1 MVDPGFA
8 AARILVV
15 DDEESNVRTVAR
27 VLRAGGYEHVS
38 TTTDATELL
47 ALYHRAHP
55 DLILLD
61 LHMPKRDGLAL
72 LEELRGAAGPQSYL
86 PVLVITGD
94 TSAEARRRA
103 LLAGAKDFVT
113 KPFEVDEL
121 LLRIRNLLETRRLH
135 REIVSQNQLLERR
148 VTERTAELEGAY
160 LDTLERLAIAAE
172 FRDDETGRH
181 TERVGETAALLGA
194 ALGMSDDDVFLV
206 RRAAPLHDVGKIGI
220 PDAILRK
227 PGSLTAEE
235 WEVMRTHTTI
245 GAQILSG
252 GRSHVV
258 RLAEEIALTHHE
270 HWDGEGYPRGLRGDG
285 IPLVGRLVMVADV
298 FDALTSDRVYRK
310 AWPSEQVL
318 AYIRQYSGKRFDP
331 RITAVLERNEVR
343 HTLLAIRARES
354 SVPPADRSNPGGVRP
369 AARAH
374 GAVGRRA

>member
-1 MVDPGFA
+1 VAEPGFA

-15 DDEESNVRTVAR
+15 DDEEPNVRVLAR
-27 VLRAGGYEHVS
+27 VLRTAGYEHVS
-38 TTTDATELL
+38 TTTDATEFLG
-47 ALYHRAHP
+47 LYHRQHP

-61 LHMPKRDGLAL
+61 LHMPKHDGLAL
-72 LEELRGAAGPQSYL
+72 LEELRSASGPHTYL

-94 TSAEARRRA
+94 TSAEARRKA

-148 VTERTAELEGAY
+148 VKERTTELEGAY

-227 PGSLTAEE
+227 PDTLTTDE

-245 GAQILSG
+245 GARILSG
-252 GRSHVV
+252 GRSGVV
-258 RLAEEIALTHHE
+258 QLAEEIALNHHE
-270 HWDGEGYPRGLRGDG
+270 HWDGEGYPRGLRGDA

-331 RITAVLERNEVR
+331 RITALLERNEVR
-343 HTLLAIRARES
+343 HALLAIRARES
-354 SVPPADRSNPGGVRP
+354 PPPATDRSRSGGVRP
-369 AARAH
+369 GAKVQ